1 MGDLIGQAM
10 IFGLGAFTICMVPF
24 LCYVITLRL
33 IITLFSL
40 DVRNLS
46 PRLQALVM
54 LDGLILHIILGW
66 EDTPYTASIRTG
78 LSLEELKEQDDD

>member
-1 MGDLIGQAM
+1 MVDWDFILDQIFDLG
-10 IFGLGAFTICMVPF
+10 IFCCGL
-24 LCYVITLRL
+24 YVCLFILLRL
-33 IITLFSL
+33 FITQLSL
-40 DVRNLS
+40 DVRNLP

-54 LDGLILHIILGW
+54 LDGLILQSIFGW